1 MPNPAAKLA
10 IRKDQALIRE
20 FPLTQT
26 EVNLGRSPDNQ
37 LVLSDDLSVS
47 RHHAQ
52 FKYSGN
58 AYAVTDL
65 NSSDGTYVNGIQ
77 LAPHTP
83 RSLVAGDQVRI
94 GKYEIILAIAAPVPI
109 PAQSPVPVS
118 AQKTTISGVPEAGV
132 GAPPTQSRHLDL
144 KGRDT
149 FTLGRDPLNDMEI
162 NHPSVSRFHAQIK
175 KQDGSYIVLD
185 LNSTNGTFL
194 NGKQIAG
201 HHPLRVGDSI
211 RVGPTNLVFNLNET
225 LLHSNEEGNL
235 RIDAIGLNKQI
246 NKDLNLLQDISLS
259 IQAREF
265 VVIAG
270 VSGGGKSTLLDA
282 LNGFRPATS
291 GNVLVNGT
299 DLYRNFNAY
308 RNQIGYVPQRDIVH
322 MELTVEQALDFAAQ
336 LRMPNDTTRAERK
349 MRVSEVLKDL
359 GLEHRRSVPI
369 KSLSGGQIKRV
380 SIGVE
385 LLTKPS
391 LFYLDEATSG
401 LDPGTEAELMQLLRE
416 LADQGRT
423 ILLITH
429 ATDNVTMCDQVVFM
443 ARGGYLAYY
452 GPPKEAPGYFGV
464 EKFNQIYSKVEH
476 ELSPQEWQ
484 QRYQQSPL
492 YQKYVAQRQQSL
504 GASGTQ
510 RGAKRLK
517 QQLPGA
523 QVKTISSWKQFLIL
537 SKRNIAILMR
547 DRVSLML
554 MLAVAPILGM
564 LDLVTWSQ
572 PLFGREDGSA
582 NLALTMLF
590 TTILFSVMVGALPTM
605 REIVKEVDI
614 YSRERIIGLQI
625 IPYVFSKVWV
635 SVLLALYQGGVFLLF
650 KVIAIPDL
658 PSEPGILVGM
668 YFTITLS
675 VIAGMLLGLLGSAA
689 APNQSVAPILV
700 LVFLIPQII
709 FGGGV
714 LPIDTFGPPG
724 KVLNQL
730 SLTKWPFEALSTLSK
745 VGVDVAEDL
754 CWQDVTSGKVK
765 EVDAIEEERKKSCDC
780 MGKSV
785 FKTCNFPGILA
796 EYDKSVDEPEPVK
809 PKQPTGAAAQ
819 SPDAFDKFEKDL
831 EEYQTAF
838 RDWSSKRNKAL
849 GNAEGLINGINEQFS
864 NAFKVNVNQHLGI
877 FGIFIFAIFALTLV
891 VQKAKDF
898 F

>member
-1 MPNPAAKLA
+1 MPNSAAKLE
-10 IRKDQALIRE
+10 IRKNQTLIKE
-20 FPLTQT
+20 FQLSQT

-47 RHHAQ
+47 RRHAVIQ
-52 FKYSGN
+52 FTGN
-58 AYAVTDL
+58 GYVVTDL
-65 NSSDGTYVNGIQ
+65 NSSDGSYVNGIQ
-77 LAPHTP
+77 LAPHSP
-83 RSLVAGDQVRI
+83 RVLVAGDQVRI
-94 GKYEIILAIAAPVPI
+94 GNYELIFLVAAAAPAQPAVP
-109 PAQSPVPVS
+109 AS
-118 AQKTTISGVPEAGV
+118 AQKTTISGIPEAGL
-132 GAPPTQSRHLDL
+132 ASTPTQARQLDL

-149 FTLGRDPLNDMEI
+149 LTLGRDPLNDMAI

-175 KQDGSYIVLD
+175 KQEGSYIVLD

-194 NGKQIAG
+194 NGKQIVG
-201 HHPLRVGDSI
+201 HHPLRVGDTI
-211 RVGPTNLVFNLNET
+211 RIGPTTLSFNLNET

-235 RIDAIGLNKQI
+235 RIDAVGLNKVI

-308 RNQIGYVPQRDIVH
+308 RSEIGYVPQRDIVH
-322 MELTVEQALDFAAQ
+322 MELTIEQALDFAAQ
-336 LRMPNDTTRAERK
+336 LRMPADTNRAERK
-349 MRVSEVLKDL
+349 MRVNEVLQDL

-429 ATDNVTMCDQVVFM
+429 ATDNVTLCDQVVFM

-452 GPPKEAPGYFGV
+452 GPPKEAPQYFGV

-484 QRYQQSPL
+484 QRYLQSPL

-510 RGAKRLK
+510 KGPKRLK

-572 PLFGREDGSA
+572 PLFGKEDGSA

-614 YSRERIIGLQI
+614 YRRERIIGLQI

-658 PSEPGILVGM
+658 PSEPGILLGM

-745 VGVDVAEDL
+745 VGVDVAEDP

-765 EVDAIEEERKKSCDC
+765 EFDAIADERKKSCDC
-780 MGKSV
+780 MGESV
-785 FKTCNFPGILA
+785 FKKCDFPGILA

-877 FGIFIFAIFALTLV
+877 FGIFIFAIFALTLA

>member
-1 MPNPAAKLA
+1 MPNPAAKLD

-26 EVNLGRSPDNQ
+26 EVSLGRSPDNQ

-58 AYAVTDL
+58 GYVVTDL

-83 RSLVAGDQVRI
+83 RSLAAGDQVRI
-94 GKYEIILAIAAPVPI
+94 GQYEIILSIAAPVPI
-109 PAQSPVPVS
+109 PAQSPVPAS
-118 AQKTTISGVPEAGV
+118 AQKTTISGMPEVGV
-132 GAPPTQSRHLDL
+132 GTPPTQSRHLDL

-175 KQDGSYIVLD
+175 KQEGSYIVLD

-194 NGKQIAG
+194 NGKQIVG
-201 HHPLRVGDSI
+201 HLPLRVGDSI

-476 ELSPQEWQ
+476 ELSPEQWQ

-504 GASGTQ
+504 GPSGTQ

-547 DRVSLML
+547 DRVSLLL
-554 MLAVAPILGM
+554 MLAVAPILGL

-572 PLFGREDGSA
+572 PLFSTKDGDAS
-582 NLALTMLF
+582 LALTMLF
-590 TTILFSVMVGALPTM
+590 TTILFAVMVGALPTM

-614 YSRERIIGLQI
+614 YRRERIIGLQI
-625 IPYVFSKVWV
+625 VPYVFSKVWV
-635 SVLLALYQGGVFLLF
+635 SVLLALYQGGIFLLF
-650 KVIAIPDL
+650 KIIAVKDL
-658 PSEPGILVGM
+658 PSEPGILLGM
-668 YFTITLS
+668 YLTITLS

-714 LPIDTFGPPG
+714 LPIETFGPPG

-730 SLTKWPFEALSTLSK
+730 SLTKWPFEALSTLSEA
-745 VGVDVAEDL
+745 GIDVAEDP

-765 EVDAIEEERKKSCDC
+765 EYDDIEADRKKSCDC
-780 MGKSV
+780 MGESV
-785 FKTCNFPGILA
+785 FKKCEFPGIEQ
-796 EYDKSVDEPEPVK
+796 EYDPIVDQPKPK
-809 PKQPTGAAAQ
+809 QPKQPTGADAQ
-819 SPDAFDKFEKDL
+819 SPDAFDKFNKDL
-831 EEYQTAF
+831 EKYQEDLTE
-838 RDWSSKRNKAL
+838 WNLKRNGAISA
-849 GNAEGLINGINEQFS
+849 AEGLINGINEQFS
-864 NAFKVNVNQHLGI
+864 NTFKVNVNQHLGI
-877 FGIFIFAIFALTLV
+877 FGIFIFAIFALTLA

>member
-109 PAQSPVPVS
+109 PVQSPVPVS

-745 VGVDVAEDL
+745 VGVDVAEDP

>member
-675 VIAGMLLGLLGSAA
+675 VVAGMLLGLLGSAA

-745 VGVDVAEDL
+745 VGVDVAEDP

>member
-1 MPNPAAKLA
+1 MPNPAAKFD
-10 IRKDQALIRE
+10 IRKNQMLTRE
-20 FPLTQT
+20 FSLTQN
-26 EVNLGRSPDNQ
+26 EVNLGRAPDNN

-52 FKYSGN
+52 VKFSGN
-58 AYAVTDL
+58 AYTVTDL

-77 LAPHTP
+77 LSPHTP
-83 RSLVAGDQVRI
+83 RTLVTGDQVRI
-94 GKYEIILAIAAPVPI
+94 GFYELIFSLTVPTPVQPTISAAT
-109 PAQSPVPVS
+109 
-118 AQKTTISGVPEAGV
+118 QKTTISGMPDLGLAGT
-132 GAPPTQSRHLDL
+132 PTQARHLDL
-144 KGRDT
+144 KGRET
-149 FTLGRDPLNDMEI
+149 FTLGRDPLNDMAI

-175 KQDGSYIVLD
+175 KQEGSYIVLD

-194 NGKQIAG
+194 NGKQIVG
-201 HHPLRVGDSI
+201 HHPLRVGDTI
-211 RVGPTNLVFNLNET
+211 RVGSTSLLFNLNET

-235 RIDAIGLNKQI
+235 RIDAIGLNKVI
-246 NKDLNLLQDISLS
+246 HKTLNLLQDISLS
-259 IQAREF
+259 VQAREF

-308 RNQIGYVPQRDIVH
+308 RSEIGYVPQRDIVH

-336 LRMPNDTTRAERK
+336 LRMPADTTRAERK
-349 MRVSEVLKDL
+349 MRVNEVLQDL
-359 GLEHRRSVPI
+359 GLVHRRSVPI

-429 ATDNVTMCDQVVFM
+429 ATDNVTLCDQVVFM

-452 GPPKEAPGYFGV
+452 GPPKEAPQYFGV
-464 EKFNQIYSKVEH
+464 EKFNQIYTKVEH

-484 QRYQQSPL
+484 QRYLKSPL
-492 YQKYVAQRQQSL
+492 YQKYVTQRQHSL
-504 GASGTQ
+504 GGSAVQ
-510 RGAKRLK
+510 RGSKRLR
-517 QQLPGA
+517 QPLPGA
-523 QVKTISSWKQFLIL
+523 QVKSISSWRQFLIL

-547 DRVSLML
+547 DRISLLL
-554 MLAVAPILGM
+554 MLAVAPLLGL
-564 LDLVTWSQ
+564 LDLVTWSK
-572 PLFGREDGSA
+572 PLFNTKDGDAS
-582 NLALTMLF
+582 LALTMLF
-590 TTILFSVMVGALPTM
+590 TTILFAVMVGALPTM
-605 REIVKEVDI
+605 REIVKEIDI
-614 YSRERIIGLQI
+614 YRRERIIGLQI
-625 IPYVFSKVWV
+625 TPYVLSKVWV
-635 SVLLALYQGGVFLLF
+635 SVLIALYQGGIFLLF
-650 KVIAIPDL
+650 KIIAVKDL
-658 PSEPGILVGM
+658 PNEPGILLGM
-668 YFTITLS
+668 YTTITLS

-714 LPIDTFGPPG
+714 LPIETFGPPG

-730 SLTKWPFEALSTLSK
+730 SLTKWPFEALVTLSEA
-745 VGVDVAEDL
+745 GIDVAKDP

-765 EVDAIEEERKKSCDC
+765 KYDEISDKRKKDCQC
-780 MGKSV
+780 MGEKV
-785 FKTCNFPGILA
+785 FKQCQFPGILQ
-796 EYDKSVDEPEPVK
+796 EYDPIVDQPK
-809 PKQPTGAAAQ
+809 PKQPKQPTVADAQ
-819 SPDAFDKFEKDL
+819 SPEVSEKFNKDQEK
-831 EEYQTAF
+831 YQTDLTEWTLK
-838 RDWSSKRNKAL
+838 RDGAI
-849 GNAEGLINGINEQFS
+849 GAAEGLINGINEQFS
-864 NAFKVNVNQHLGI
+864 NTFNVNVNKHLGI
-877 FGIFIFAIFALTLV
+877 FGIFIVALFGLTLL
-891 VQKAKDF
+891 VQKIKDF
-898 F
+898 V

>member
-1 MPNPAAKLA
+1 MPNPAAKLD

-26 EVNLGRSPDNQ
+26 EVSLGRSPDNH

-52 FKYSGN
+52 FKYSGS
-58 AYAVTDL
+58 AYVVTDL

-83 RSLVAGDQVRI
+83 RTLVAGDQVRI
-94 GKYEIILAIAAPVPI
+94 GNYELMFSVTAPIAAPS
-109 PAQSPVPVS
+109 AAPVS
-118 AQKTTISGVPEAGV
+118 AQKTTISGMPDPGL
-132 GAPPTQSRHLDL
+132 GSPPTQARHLDL

-149 FTLGRDPLNDMEI
+149 LTLGRDPLNDMEI

-175 KQDGSYIVLD
+175 KQNGAYIVLD

-194 NGKQIAG
+194 NGKQIVG
-201 HHPLRVGDSI
+201 HHPLRVNDTI
-211 RVGPTNLVFNLNET
+211 RIGPTNLVFNLNET

-235 RIDAIGLNKQI
+235 RIDAIGLNKVI

-308 RNQIGYVPQRDIVH
+308 RSEIGYVPQRDIVH

-349 MRVSEVLKDL
+349 MRVNEVLQDL
-359 GLEHRRSVPI
+359 GIAHRRSVPI

-443 ARGGYLAYY
+443 AQGGYLAYY
-452 GPPKEAPGYFGV
+452 GPPKEAPQYFGV
-464 EKFNQIYSKVEH
+464 EKFNQIYTKVEH

-484 QRYQQSPL
+484 QRYLRSPL

-504 GASGTQ
+504 GASGGN
-510 RGAKRLK
+510 RGPKRIR

-547 DRVSLML
+547 DRVSLLL
-554 MLAVAPILGM
+554 MLAVAPILGL

-572 PLFGREDGSA
+572 PLFSTEDGDAS
-582 NLALTMLF
+582 LALTMLF
-590 TTILFSVMVGALPTM
+590 TTILFAVMVGALPTM

-614 YSRERIIGLQI
+614 YRRERIIGLQI
-625 IPYVFSKVWV
+625 APYVFSKVWV
-635 SVLLALYQGGVFLLF
+635 SVLLALYQGGIFLLF
-650 KVIAIPDL
+650 KIIAVKDL
-658 PSEPGILVGM
+658 PSEPGILLGM
-668 YFTITLS
+668 YLTITLS

-714 LPIDTFGPPG
+714 LPIETFGPPG

-730 SLTKWPFEALSTLSK
+730 SLTKWPFEALSTLSEA
-745 VGVDVAEDL
+745 GIDVAEDP
-754 CWQDVTSGKVK
+754 CWQDVTSGKV
-765 EVDAIEEERKKSCDC
+765 EEYDEIEDDRKKSCDC
-780 MGKSV
+780 MGESV
-785 FKTCNFPGILA
+785 FKQCEFPGILQ
-796 EYDKSVDEPEPVK
+796 EYDPIVDQPK
-809 PKQPTGAAAQ
+809 PKQPQQPTGADAQ
-819 SPDAFDKFEKDL
+819 APGAFDKFNKDL
-831 EEYQTAF
+831 EKYQEDLTE
-838 RDWSSKRNKAL
+838 WNLKRNGAISA
-849 GNAEGLINGINEQFS
+849 AEGLINGINEQFS
-864 NAFKVNVNQHLGI
+864 NTFKVNVNQHLGI
-877 FGIFIFAIFALTLV
+877 FGIFIFAIFALTLA

>member
-20 FPLTQT
+20 FSLTQT

-94 GKYEIILAIAAPVPI
+94 GKYEIILAIAAPAPI
-109 PAQSPVPVS
+109 PVQSPVPVS

-745 VGVDVAEDL
+745 VGVDVAEDP

-831 EEYQTAF
+831 EEYQTVF

>member
-1 MPNPAAKLA
+1 MPNSAAKLD
-10 IRKDQALIRE
+10 IQKDQTFIRD
-20 FPLTQT
+20 FPLTQN
-26 EVNLGRSPDNQ
+26 EVSLGRSPDNH
-37 LVLSDDLSVS
+37 LILGDDLSVS

-52 FKYSGN
+52 IKYTGTE
-58 AYAVTDL
+58 YVVTDL

-77 LAPHTP
+77 LVPHAPRT
-83 RSLVAGDQVRI
+83 LVMGDQVRI
-94 GKYEIILAIAAPVPI
+94 GNYELIFSVLAAAQP
-109 PAQSPVPVS
+109 SPS
-118 AQKTTISGVPEAGV
+118 AAAQKTTISGVPDV
-132 GAPPTQSRHLDL
+132 DSGAALTQARHLDL

-149 FTLGRDPLNDMEI
+149 LTLGRDPLNDMTI

-201 HHPLRVGDSI
+201 HHPLRVGDTI
-211 RVGPTNLVFNLNET
+211 RVGPTNLSFNLNET
-225 LLHSNEEGNL
+225 LFHSNEEGNL
-235 RIDAIGLNKQI
+235 RLDAVGLNKVI

-259 IQAREF
+259 IHAREF

-308 RNQIGYVPQRDIVH
+308 RSEIGYVPQRDIVH

-336 LRMPNDTTRAERK
+336 LRMPNDTNRAERK
-349 MRVSEVLKDL
+349 MRVNEVLQDL
-359 GLEHRRSVPI
+359 GLAHRRSVPI

-452 GPPKEAPGYFGV
+452 GPPKEAPQYFGV

-484 QRYQQSPL
+484 QRYLKSPL

-504 GASGTQ
+504 GASGVQ
-510 RGAKRLK
+510 RGTKRLR
-517 QQLPGA
+517 QQAPGA
-523 QVKTISSWKQFLIL
+523 QVKTISSWRQFLIL

-547 DRVSLML
+547 DRVSLAL
-554 MLAVAPILGM
+554 MLAVAPILGL

-572 PLFGREDGSA
+572 PLFSTEDGDAS
-582 NLALTMLF
+582 LALTMLF
-590 TTILFSVMVGALPTM
+590 TTILFAVMVGALPTM

-614 YSRERIIGLQI
+614 YRRERIIGLQI
-625 IPYVFSKVWV
+625 VPYVFSKVWV
-635 SVLLALYQGGVFLLF
+635 SVLLALYQGGIFLLF
-650 KVIAIPDL
+650 KIIAVKDL
-658 PSEPGILVGM
+658 PSEPGILLGM
-668 YFTITLS
+668 YLTITFS

-730 SLTKWPFEALSTLSK
+730 SLTKWPFEALSTLS
-745 VGVDVAEDL
+745 GAGIDVAEDP

-765 EVDAIEEERKKSCDC
+765 EYDDIEEDRKKSCDC
-780 MGKSV
+780 MGESV
-785 FKTCNFPGILA
+785 FKKCEFPGILL
-796 EYDKSVDEPEPVK
+796 EYDPIVDQPK
-809 PKQPTGAAAQ
+809 PKQPQQPTGDDARV
-819 SPDAFDKFEKDL
+819 PGAFDQFNQDL
-831 EEYQTAF
+831 EQYQEDLT
-838 RDWSSKRNKAL
+838 DWSLKRNGAISA
-849 GNAEGLINGINEQFS
+849 AEGLINGINEQFS
-864 NAFKVNVNQHLGI
+864 NTFKVNVNEHLGI
-877 FGIFIFAIFALTLV
+877 FGIFIFAIFVLTLA

>member
-745 VGVDVAEDL
+745 VGVDVAEDP

-838 RDWSSKRNKAL
+838 RDWSSKRNKSL

>member
-1 MPNPAAKLA
+1 MPNPAAKFD
-10 IRKDQALIRE
+10 IRKDQTLIRE
-20 FPLTQT
+20 FPLSQN
-26 EVNLGRSPDNQ
+26 EVNLGRSPDNH
-37 LVLSDDLSVS
+37 LVLSEDLSVS

-52 FKYSGN
+52 IKYSGN
-58 AYAVTDL
+58 AYVVTDL

-94 GKYEIILAIAAPVPI
+94 GNYELIFSASAPVPVR
-109 PAQSPVPVS
+109 PTVS
-118 AQKTTISGVPEAGV
+118 AAAQKTTISGVPDVGV
-132 GAPPTQSRHLDL
+132 GSPPTQARHLDL

-149 FTLGRDPLNDMEI
+149 FTLGRDPLNDMAV

-175 KQDGSYIVLD
+175 NQNGSYIVVD

-194 NGKQIAG
+194 NGKQIVG
-201 HHPLRVGDSI
+201 HHPLRVGDTI
-211 RVGPTNLVFNLNET
+211 RVGPTSLVFNLNET
-225 LLHSNEEGNL
+225 LFHSNEEGNL
-235 RIDAIGLNKQI
+235 RIDAVGLNKVI

-259 IQAREF
+259 VNAREF

-308 RNQIGYVPQRDIVH
+308 RNEIGYVPQRDIVH

-359 GLEHRRSVPI
+359 GLDHRRSVPI

-452 GPPKEAPGYFGV
+452 GPPKEAPDYFGV

-476 ELSPQEWQ
+476 ELSPQQWQ
-484 QRYQQSPL
+484 QRYLQSPL
-492 YQKYVAQRQQSL
+492 YQKYVVQRQQSL
-504 GASGTQ
+504 GASGVQ
-510 RGAKRLK
+510 RGTKRLR
-517 QQLPGA
+517 QQAPGA
-523 QVKTISSWKQFLIL
+523 QVKTISSWKQFVIL

-547 DRVSLML
+547 DRISLLL

-572 PLFGREDGSA
+572 PLFSTKDGDAS
-582 NLALTMLF
+582 LALTMLF
-590 TTILFSVMVGALPTM
+590 TTILFAVMVGALPTM

-614 YSRERIIGLQI
+614 YRRERIIGLQI
-625 IPYVFSKVWV
+625 VPYVCSKVWV

-650 KVIAIPDL
+650 KIIAVKDL
-658 PSEPGILVGM
+658 PSEPGILMGM

-714 LPIDTFGPPG
+714 LPIETFGPPG

-745 VGVDVAEDL
+745 AGLDVAEDP
-754 CWQDVTSGKVK
+754 CWQDVTSGKIEDYDDIK
-765 EVDAIEEERKKSCDC
+765 DARKKSCDC
-780 MGKSV
+780 MGDSV
-785 FKTCNFPGILA
+785 FKKCEFPGILQ
-796 EYDKSVDEPEPVK
+796 EYDPSVDQPEPQQ
-809 PKQPTGAAAQ
+809 PKQPLGADAQ
-819 SPDAFDKFEKDL
+819 SPGALEKFDQDLKTYQEDFKDWNL
-831 EEYQTAF
+831 
-838 RDWSSKRNKAL
+838 SRNKAM
-849 GNAEGLINGINEQFS
+849 GNAEGIINGINEQFS
-864 NAFKVNVNQHLGI
+864 NAFKVDVNQHLGI
-877 FGIFIFAIFALTLV
+877 FGIFIVVIFGLTLLI
-891 VQKAKDF
+891 QKVKDF
-898 F
+898 V

>member
-94 GKYEIILAIAAPVPI
+94 GKYEIILAIAAPASI

-118 AQKTTISGVPEAGV
+118 AQKTTISGVPEVGV

-547 DRVSLML
+547 DRVSLLL
-554 MLAVAPILGM
+554 MLAVAPILGL

-745 VGVDVAEDL
+745 VGVDVAEDP

-765 EVDAIEEERKKSCDC
+765 EVDAIEDERKKSCDC